1 MSCLV
6 VYYYRAVFWGRAFQY
21 LILVL
26 ITTDPGLRLSRMTT
40 ITNYPS
46 SRSRIVAHTA
56 RRHPVVFLCRV
67 YIIGFRIYF
76 LGFCRCCLVV
86 IHKGVV
92 FVFFF
97 VKMQTLSIGC
107 TRMCALYK
115 NVYKRPFC
123 SNIKKSKKEEV

>member
-1 MSCLV
+1 MGNKSRGDFLFTKKEV
-6 VYYYRAVFWGRAFQY
+6 ILNLFQD
-21 LILVL
+21 LL
-26 ITTDPGLRLSRMTT
+26 
-40 ITNYPS
+40 
-46 SRSRIVAHTA
+46 
-56 RRHPVVFLCRV
+56 F
-67 YIIGFRIYF
+67 
-76 LGFCRCCLVV
+76 GFCRRCLVV

-97 VKMQTLSIGC
+97 VKIQPLSIGC

>member
-1 MSCLV
+1 MGNKSRGDFLFTKKEV
-6 VYYYRAVFWGRAFQY
+6 ILNLFQD
-21 LILVL
+21 LL
-26 ITTDPGLRLSRMTT
+26 
-40 ITNYPS
+40 
-46 SRSRIVAHTA
+46 
-56 RRHPVVFLCRV
+56 F
-67 YIIGFRIYF
+67 
-76 LGFCRCCLVV
+76 GFCRRCLVV

-107 TRMCALYK
+107 TRMCVLYK